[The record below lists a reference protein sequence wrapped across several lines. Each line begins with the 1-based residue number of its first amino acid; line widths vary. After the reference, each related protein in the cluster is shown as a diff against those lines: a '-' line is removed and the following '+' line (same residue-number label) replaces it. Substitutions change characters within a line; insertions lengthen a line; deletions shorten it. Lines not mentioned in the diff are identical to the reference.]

1 MNKEYSVLE
10 INNGFVES
18 VVASFLDKEEAESV
32 AKEFSLLYPNSD
44 FRPLDM
50 ESYYIDAGNYL
61 VIVEK
66 D

>member
-10 INNGFVES
+10 INNGFVEL

-44 FRPLDM
+44 FKPLDM
-50 ESYYIDAGNYL
+50 ESYYIDDSNHL
-61 VIVEK
+61 VMIEK